1 MTPVGIGGCRA
12 AGNQRGFVLVA
23 TVWVL
28 AALALLANYVDGVVS
43 ADRERA
49 RLAKAA
55 LQDDLDA
62 RGTEATLLYLLATGR
77 TNHRG
82 LLLPSAE
89 ESQPIRTDTPRRA
102 TALSGGA
109 RGGTPRRETALSGGA
124 RGGTPRRERPLS
136 AGPPA
141 ARNMLSLA
149 GEPYQG
155 LGRVR
160 FSLQD
165 EAGLASANRRGP
177 LYRAALLQAGV
188 KPADIDRLM
197 PRLQDYVDRDETLRI
212 SGAER
217 AEYAAAGLPPPA
229 NWFLIA
235 PLEVSKVLGA
245 RTLVQP
251 QQWAFLRRNTSV
263 AITPV
268 VNYNTVP
275 LELLTALLDGD
286 AEAARRVAAH
296 RQQHVLSSMA
306 AVSAAAGVDLS
317 VQGDVDG
324 GMVVSRLRLALW
336 REGDTQRTLIGIALT
351 PNALDAPWRKE
362 YRYLEPAHGGS
373 EPARKPK
380 TPLFQPT

>member
-1 MTPVGIGGCRA
+1 MTPVGGRGTAI
-12 AGNQRGFVLVA
+12 QRGFVLVA

-28 AALALLANYVDGVVS
+28 AALALLANYVDGVVA

-55 LQDDLDA
+55 LQNDLDA

-82 LLLPSAE
+82 LLLPSTE
-89 ESQPIRTDTPRRA
+89 ESQPTRTR
-102 TALSGGA
+102 ALSGGA
-109 RGGTPRRETALSGGA
+109 RGGTPRG
-124 RGGTPRRERPLS
+124 ERS
-136 AGPPA
+136 PPA
-141 ARNMLSLA
+141 AAPDGGAMLSLA

-155 LGRVR
+155 LGRIR

-251 QQWAFLRRNTSV
+251 QQWAFLRRNTS
-263 AITPV
+263 AAFALA
-268 VNYNTVP
+268 VNFNTMP
-275 LELLTALLDGD
+275 PELLTALLDGD
-286 AEAARRVAAH
+286 AAAAQRVVAY
-296 RQQHVLSSMA
+296 RQQHVLASID
-306 AVSAAAGVDLS
+306 AVSAAAGADLS
-317 VQGDVDG
+317 VQGDFAG

-336 REGDTQRTLIGIALT
+336 REGDTQRTLVGIALT

-373 EPARKPK
+373 EPARSLK

>member
-1 MTPVGIGGCRA
+1 MTPVGIGGCRG

-109 RGGTPRRETALSGGA
+109 RGGTPRRE
-124 RGGTPRRERPLS
+124 RPLS

-155 LGRVR
+155 LGRMR

-188 KPADIDRLM
+188 KPADIDRLI

-251 QQWAFLRRNTSV
+251 QQWAFLRRNTS
-263 AITPV
+263 AAFALA
-268 VNYNTVP
+268 VNFNTMP

-286 AEAARRVAAH
+286 AAAAQRVVAY
-296 RQQHVLSSMA
+296 RQQHVLASID
-306 AVSAAAGVDLS
+306 AVSAAAGADLS
-317 VQGDVDG
+317 VQGDFAG

-336 REGDTQRTLIGIALT
+336 REGDTQRTLVGIALT

-373 EPARKPK
+373 EPARSLK